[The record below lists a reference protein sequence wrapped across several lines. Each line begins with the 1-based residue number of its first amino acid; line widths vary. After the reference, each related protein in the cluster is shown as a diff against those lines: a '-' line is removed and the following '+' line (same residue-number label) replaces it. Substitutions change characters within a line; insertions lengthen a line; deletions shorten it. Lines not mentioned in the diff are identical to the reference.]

1 MDAFLDD
8 GNCSFPETEINSTPN
23 IEFQMDRY
31 MENEPI
37 SLKQIPEKCLFGMPI
52 IKQYIKNIYDNGI
65 DLPFILSGYPGCGK
79 LSIILGLLSQ
89 CSIYC
94 PDLQTNNEHNNSNNS
109 NNSNNNNENNKNSE
123 NSENSENNNSNIINT
138 VRYFKI
144 LDREYPKLLSFENA
158 YFLNVSIISSNN
170 EINSY
175 FRYIN
180 KLNKSRSIDNSKKI
194 FIISHIDKTTY
205 ENQRYI
211 AMILDKLTARAT
223 FIFTTNQ
230 YNNIDIKI
238 RGSCCHLRFKPLTK
252 SIFTQIFLNN
262 YETIFNKKELL
273 LQYLNKYYEIY
284 KNNNYNIGNTIAQIK
299 YLLCNKEINLTRGN
313 EGNDLSESLMD
324 KIVRNFIKKR
334 IKLSTVN
341 NSLEIRKILYTLL
354 SLNINLLDFS
364 KTIIKQLITG
374 KLNDKIKLKILE
386 QGKILSIDLQHVN
399 KDVIAVETFIY
410 ALINIIYSAGSIKL

>member
-8 GNCSFPETEINSTPN
+8 GNSSFPETEIDSTPN
-23 IEFQMDRY
+23 IEFQLDRY

-52 IKQYIKNIYDNGI
+52 LKEYIKNIYDYDI

-94 PDLQTNNEHNNSNNS
+94 PDLQTD
-109 NNSNNNNENNKNSE
+109 NENNS
-123 NSENSENNNSNIINT
+123 NSNIINT
-138 VRYFKI
+138 VRYFKL
-144 LDREYPKLLSFENA
+144 LDREYPKLLSFENV
-158 YFLNVSIISSNN
+158 YYLNVSIISSNN

-180 KLNKSRSIDNSKKI
+180 KLNKSRTIDNSKKI

-211 AMILDKLTARAT
+211 SMILDKLTT
-223 FIFTTNQ
+223 LSIFIFTTNK
-230 YNNIDIKI
+230 YNNINIKI
-238 RGSCCHLRFKPLTK
+238 RSSCCHLRFKPLTK
-252 SIFTQIFLNN
+252 PIFTQIFLNN
-262 YETIFNKKELL
+262 YETIFNKTELL
-273 LQYLNKYYEIY
+273 PQYLNKYYEIY
-284 KNNNYNIGNTIAQIK
+284 KNNNYNIGNTIAQVK
-299 YLLCNKEINLTRGN
+299 YLLCNKEINLAGN
-313 EGNDLSESLMD
+313 NDNNLLTESLID

-341 NSLEIRKILYTLL
+341 NALEIRKILYTLL
-354 SLNINLLDFS
+354 SLNINLLDFT
-364 KTIIKQLITG
+364 KKIIKQLITG

-410 ALINIIYSAGSIKL
+410 ALINIIYSGGVSSYN

>member
-8 GNCSFPETEINSTPN
+8 GNSSFPETEIDSTPN
-23 IEFQMDRY
+23 IEFQLDRY

-52 IKQYIKNIYDNGI
+52 LKEYIKNIYDYDI

-94 PDLQTNNEHNNSNNS
+94 PDLQTD
-109 NNSNNNNENNKNSE
+109 NENNS
-123 NSENSENNNSNIINT
+123 NSNIINT
-138 VRYFKI
+138 VRYFKL
-144 LDREYPKLLSFENA
+144 LDREYPKLLSFENV
-158 YFLNVSIISSNN
+158 YYLNVSIISSNN

-180 KLNKSRSIDNSKKI
+180 KLNKSRTIDNSKKI

-211 AMILDKLTARAT
+211 SMILDKLTT
-223 FIFTTNQ
+223 LSIFIFTTNK
-230 YNNIDIKI
+230 YNNINIKI
-238 RGSCCHLRFKPLTK
+238 RSSCCHLRFKPLTK
-252 SIFTQIFLNN
+252 PIFTQIFLNN
-262 YETIFNKKELL
+262 YETIFNKTELL
-273 LQYLNKYYEIY
+273 PQYLNKYYEIY
-284 KNNNYNIGNTIAQIK
+284 KNNNYNIGNTIAQVK
-299 YLLCNKEINLTRGN
+299 YLLCNKEINLAGK
-313 EGNDLSESLMD
+313 NDNNLLTESLMD

-341 NSLEIRKILYTLL
+341 NALEIRKILYTLL
-354 SLNINLLDFS
+354 SLNINLLDFT
-364 KTIIKQLITG
+364 KKIIKQLITG

-410 ALINIIYSAGSIKL
+410 ALINIIYSGGVSSYN

>member
-8 GNCSFPETEINSTPN
+8 GNSSFPETEIDSTPN
-23 IEFQMDRY
+23 IEFQLDRY

-52 IKQYIKNIYDNGI
+52 LKEYIKNIYDYDI

-94 PDLQTNNEHNNSNNS
+94 PDLQTD
-109 NNSNNNNENNKNSE
+109 NENNS
-123 NSENSENNNSNIINT
+123 NSNIINT
-138 VRYFKI
+138 VRYFKL
-144 LDREYPKLLSFENA
+144 LDREYPKLLSFENV
-158 YFLNVSIISSNN
+158 YYLNVSIISSNN

-180 KLNKSRSIDNSKKI
+180 KLNKSRTIDNSKKI

-211 AMILDKLTARAT
+211 SMILDKLTT
-223 FIFTTNQ
+223 LSIFIFTTNK
-230 YNNIDIKI
+230 YNNINIKI
-238 RGSCCHLRFKPLTK
+238 RSSCCHLRFKPLTK
-252 SIFTQIFLNN
+252 PIFTQIFLNN
-262 YETIFNKKELL
+262 YETIFNKTELL
-273 LQYLNKYYEIY
+273 PQYLNKYYEIY
-284 KNNNYNIGNTIAQIK
+284 KNNNYNIGNTIAQVK
-299 YLLCNKEINLTRGN
+299 YLLCNKEINLAGK
-313 EGNDLSESLMD
+313 NDNNLLTESLMD

-341 NSLEIRKILYTLL
+341 NALEIRKILYTLL
-354 SLNINLLDFS
+354 SLNINLLDFT
-364 KTIIKQLITG
+364 KKIIKQLITG

-410 ALINIIYSAGSIKL
+410 ALINIIYSGGSIQL

>member
-8 GNCSFPETEINSTPN
+8 GNSSFPETEIDSTPN
-23 IEFQMDRY
+23 IEFQLDRY

-52 IKQYIKNIYDNGI
+52 LKEYIKNIYDYDI

-94 PDLQTNNEHNNSNNS
+94 PDLQTD
-109 NNSNNNNENNKNSE
+109 NENNS
-123 NSENSENNNSNIINT
+123 NSNIINT
-138 VRYFKI
+138 VRYFKL
-144 LDREYPKLLSFENA
+144 LDREYPKLLSFENV
-158 YFLNVSIISSNN
+158 YYLNVSIISSNN

-180 KLNKSRSIDNSKKI
+180 KLNKSRTIDNSKKI

-211 AMILDKLTARAT
+211 SMILDKLTT
-223 FIFTTNQ
+223 LSIFIFTTNK
-230 YNNIDIKI
+230 YNNINIKI
-238 RGSCCHLRFKPLTK
+238 RSSCCHLRFKPLTK
-252 SIFTQIFLNN
+252 PIFTQIFLNN
-262 YETIFNKKELL
+262 YETIFNKTELL
-273 LQYLNKYYEIY
+273 PQYLNKYYEIY
-284 KNNNYNIGNTIAQIK
+284 KNNNYNIGNTIAQVK
-299 YLLCNKEINLTRGN
+299 YLLCNKEINLAGK
-313 EGNDLSESLMD
+313 NDNNLLTESLMD

-341 NSLEIRKILYTLL
+341 NALEIRKILYTLL
-354 SLNINLLDFS
+354 SLNINLLDFT
-364 KTIIKQLITG
+364 KKIIKQLITG

-410 ALINIIYSAGSIKL
+410 ALINIIYSGGNIQL